1 MATIDECYRLLKYR
15 ATKSG
20 FNGNLGPND
29 FNLIWNRAEQ
39 RHFNNEYK
47 KYLINQESS
56 DSLIVFKTDPLT
68 IVVDSNGKYTKPAGV
83 LHVDAIRAPYMDTEV
98 EVVRVEDD
106 RLANHLNSTYDN
118 PTAEFPIY
126 TEYKAYIQFN
136 PKDLTEALL
145 VYLKALTPAKWAY
158 TLVND
163 RPVYDN
169 ANSVQPLWR
178 ENDIDEVIYL
188 CGTDLGLNLRDQQ
201 TIQMN
206 DRLAKENA

>member
-20 FNGNLGPND
+20 FNGSLSPDD

-56 DSLIVFKTDPLT
+56 DSLIVFKTDPIT
-68 IVVDSNGKYTKPAGV
+68 ITIDSDGKYTKPVGV
-83 LHVDAIRAPYMDTEV
+83 LHVDAIRAPYLETEV

-118 PTAEFPIY
+118 PTIEFPIY
-126 TEYKAYIQFN
+126 TEYKAYIKFN

-158 TLVND
+158 TLVNG

-178 ENDIDEVIYL
+178 ENDIDEIIYL
-188 CGTDLGLNLRDQQ
+188 CGVDLGLNLRDQQ

-206 DRLAKENA
+206 DRLAKENV

>member
-20 FNGNLGPND
+20 FNGNLSPED

-47 KYLINQESS
+47 RYLINQESA
-56 DSLIVFKTDPLT
+56 DSLIPFKTDPLAISIT
-68 IVVDSNGKYTKPAGV
+68 SDGKYTKPAGV
-83 LHVDAIRAPYMDTEV
+83 LHVDAVRAPYLTTEV

-106 RLANHLNSTYDN
+106 RLANHLNSTYDAPN
-118 PTAEFPIY
+118 AEFPIY

-136 PKDLTEALL
+136 PKNLANALL

-158 TLVND
+158 TLVNN
-163 RPVYDN
+163 RPFYDSD
-169 ANSVQPLWR
+169 NSVQPLWR
-178 ENDIDEVIYL
+178 ENDIDEIIYIAGL
-188 CGTDLGLNLRDQQ
+188 DLGLNLRDQQ
-201 TIQMN
+201 TIQMS
-206 DRLAKENA
+206 DKLAKENA